1 MPGAPR
7 LASRSA
13 FPGAGRR
20 GEGPIEFAS
29 STSSRYACS
38 ASSVFPL
45 LSSAMNEAAALMV
58 DDQAQFE
65 AAIDAVVRRMD
76 ASFRERHLRG

>member
-1 MPGAPR
+1 
-7 LASRSA
+7 
-13 FPGAGRR
+13 
-20 GEGPIEFAS
+20 
-29 STSSRYACS
+29 
-38 ASSVFPL
+38 L

-76 ASFRERHLRG
+76 ASFRERHPRG